1 MAIIYRE
8 IESLKTLKKEL
19 KKRGINRFNSIY
31 EINLFIKQYD
41 NEQFKI
47 IENTKSEINQ
57 DVISKRD
64 RIKNNKRQLK
74 ILIDNLTDEL
84 TNTIE
89 NYSKKITELESKHS
103 NVIFGLINK
112 FRHFRLTK
120 KLDYINNNFNEIIHN
135 KSIIIKEKILN
146 DQYSIDY
153 ILNNKEKVLSKR
165 SRNKI
170 EKLTY
175 INEALKG
182 LYAHISGAIGES
194 LVVKEIEKLPN
205 DYILIN
211 DFELKF
217 DRPIYNKQNDDRIYS
232 IQIDH
237 LLISPAGVFIIETKN
252 WSEKS
257 LNRYDLRSPVEQIRR
272 TSYAMFVFLNKI
284 SDDFCDIGIHHWG
297 ESQIPLKNLIVMINN
312 KPKNIFKFVK
322 VLKLNEL
329 IKYVSHFDII
339 YSKNDVIRI
348 ADVLLGYNK

>member
-237 LLISPAGVFIIETKN
+237 
-252 WSEKS
+252 
-257 LNRYDLRSPVEQIRR
+257 
-272 TSYAMFVFLNKI
+272 
-284 SDDFCDIGIHHWG
+284 
-297 ESQIPLKNLIVMINN
+297 
-312 KPKNIFKFVK
+312 
-322 VLKLNEL
+322 
-329 IKYVSHFDII
+329 
-339 YSKNDVIRI
+339 
-348 ADVLLGYNK
+348 